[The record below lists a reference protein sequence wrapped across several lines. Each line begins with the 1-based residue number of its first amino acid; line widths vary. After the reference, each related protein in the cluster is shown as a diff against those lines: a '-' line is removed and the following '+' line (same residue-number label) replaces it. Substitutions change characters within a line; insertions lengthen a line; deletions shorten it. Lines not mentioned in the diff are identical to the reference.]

1 VISQIYGAGG
11 NSGATYQNDYVE
23 LFNLSGAP
31 VSVSGWS
38 VQYASATGTGNFSAA
53 ALSGTIPAGGYYLV
67 KLAGGTTGAAL
78 PAADATGTINMAA
91 GGGKVIVANV
101 ATGLACNGSSTPC
114 SAAQLA
120 QIVDLV
126 GQGSANFFEG
136 SGTAPAPSTTL
147 ADFRA
152 GGGCTDTDNNSA
164 DFSTAAASPRNS
176 AAPVNPCGGGTSTP
190 PSGTGAASP
199 AGVSAGGSSLL
210 TVAVAAGTNPPAAI
224 SSVTADL
231 SPIGGFSTQ
240 TFYDD
245 GTHGDAVAG
254 DSIFSFAATVDAG
267 TASGAKT
274 LPVTIGD
281 ALARTGTTSITLS
294 VSLEPMSV
302 MQIQGHGASS
312 PYAGPSG
319 TLGALV
325 STPDATHTN
334 VVTAVAKNG
343 FYIQDSAGDDDPTT
357 SDAVFVFTGSAP
369 TVHVGDAVIVSGQ
382 VQEFN
387 GATEITGTPSVAI
400 VSSGNALPAPF
411 VFDANPPTEDPTTGM
426 CLADGSTVN
435 PPADG
440 YQASNFACLDGMLVA
455 MNDGVVSGATFA
467 SGADGVH
474 TGSPS
479 GFYATL
485 GSEPRPFRSI
495 GAIYPGLGVPGIPV
509 WSGAPQI
516 VEIYYPGLSFD
527 ATGSIFDAGQHFAI
541 TGVIQNFKGTYEIYP
556 ITLSSIGSAPAY
568 PVPVADSA
576 AGTLTIATQNML
588 HFFNNVPD
596 GADTSQYTDNCNG
609 TGASDIC
616 PTAAQY
622 ATRLTKM
629 SRQIRE
635 VLKAPIVLGVEEVE
649 NYSVLGDIADRVFS
663 DGGPRYQPY
672 TIPGNDPGGI
682 NLGVL
687 VRNDVTVNSLTQ
699 LFKGT
704 LTNSCSSNPPCLL
717 NDRPPLLLD
726 AVYNGYH
733 FNLLVIYDR
742 SLINLGVLDYV
753 GTKRTEQAV
762 QVASVVQALQSGA
775 TLTGAGDAQQDASG
789 TVTAGAFDV
798 TGNANVPLIVVGDFN
813 AYEFTDGYVDVTGII
828 AGTAIQAENLYW
840 DQSGTY
846 VAPAPALFDT
856 GAVANPADH
865 YSYNFAGYAQE
876 IDHVLLSS
884 VAQNDFIAISNA
896 HGNSDVSEAGPAV
909 LDPNTAARTSD
920 HDGQVVTLG
929 YVVTPGAGAHGTI
942 SPAGVRT
949 VSLGAQQ
956 PFTVTP
962 DTGYTASVG
971 GSCGGNLDGITY
983 ITLPVTANCSVSA
996 SFAINT
1002 YTVSANAGSGGSVN
1016 VASQTVAYN
1025 ASTSFAFAPDSG
1037 YHFDAASDTCGAGGS
1052 FDSGSGV
1059 YTTGAITADCS
1070 VSVTFAADPVD
1081 GVCGADNSQIL
1092 LAAPTNLCSI
1102 GTPSSV
1108 SGSGH
1113 PWTWTCG
1120 GANGGQPANCSA
1132 QLQTWT
1138 VTPGAGSNGSISPN
1152 TPQTV
1157 DNGATASFTLTPAA
1171 GFAIAS
1177 VTGCGGSLVDNV
1189 YTTGAIT
1196 ANCAVSATFAKAVY
1210 KVTPVAGAHGT
1221 ISPGTPQFVGYNAIV
1236 TFKANPDP
1244 KYKAMAVSGCG
1255 ATLKSN
1261 NKIATAPVTGD
1272 CTLSVTFGR

>member
-1 VISQIYGAGG
+1 MLGFAAAALSCFAPAASAASSSVVISQVYGAGG
-11 NSGATYQNDYVE
+11 NSGAVYQNDYVE

-31 VSVSGWS
+31 VSVSAWS
-38 VQYASATGTGNFSAA
+38 VQYTSATGTGNFSSFVT

-67 KLAGGTTGAAL
+67 KLAGGASGVAL
-78 PAADATGTINMAA
+78 PAADATGTTNMAA
-91 GGGKVIVANV
+91 GGGKVILANV

-114 SAAQLA
+114 NAAQLA

-126 GQGSANFFEG
+126 GQGGANFFEG
-136 SGTAPAPSTTL
+136 SGAAPAPSTTL

-152 GGGCTDTDNNSA
+152 SNGCTDTDNNSA
-164 DFSTAAASPRNS
+164 DFATAAPSPRNS
-176 AAPVNPCGGGTSTP
+176 ASPVNPCGGGTSTP
-190 PSGTGAASP
+190 PSGTGAANP
-199 AGVSAGGSSLL
+199 ASADEGGITLL
-210 TVAVAAGTNPPAAI
+210 TVSTSVGTNPASPI

-231 SPIGGFSTQ
+231 SSIGGAAAQ

-245 GTHGDAVAG
+245 GSNGDEIASDG
-254 DSIFSFAATVDAG
+254 IYSYSATVSAG
-267 TASGAKT
+267 TASGVKT
-274 LPVTIGD
+274 LPVTITD
-281 ALARTGTTSITLS
+281 ALARSGTTSISLS
-294 VSLEPMSV
+294 VSLPPMSI
-302 MQIQGHGASS
+302 MQIQGHGAAS
-312 PYAGPSG
+312 PYAGPNG

-325 STPDATHTN
+325 TTPDAAHTN
-334 VVTAVAKNG
+334 IVTAVAKNG
-343 FYIQDSAGDDDPTT
+343 FYIQDSAGDNNVTT
-357 SDAVFVFTGSAP
+357 SDAVFVFTSSAP
-369 TVHVGDAVIVSGQ
+369 GVHVGDAVTVSGK

-387 GATEITGTPSVAI
+387 GATEITGTPI
-400 VSSGNALPAPF
+400 VTIVNSGNALPAPY
-411 VFDANPPTEDPTTGM
+411 VFDANPPTEDPTTGI
-426 CLADGSTVN
+426 CLGEGSTVD

-455 MNDGVVSGATFA
+455 MNDGIVTGATFG
-467 SGADGVH
+467 SGSDGVH
-474 TGSPS
+474 TGTPS
-479 GFYATL
+479 GFYATV
-485 GSEPRPFRSI
+485 GSEPRPFRFA
-495 GAIYPGLGVPGIPV
+495 GAIYPGLGIPSIPV

-516 VEIYYPGLSFD
+516 VEVFYAGLGFS
-527 ATGSIFDAGQHFAI
+527 SLNHVYDAGQHFAI

-556 ITLSSIGSAPAY
+556 VTLDSIGSAPAY
-568 PVPVADSA
+568 PVPVADSV

-588 HFFNNVPD
+588 HFFNNVAD

-609 TGASDIC
+609 TGSSDTC

-622 ATRLTKM
+622 AARLTKM

-649 NYSVLGDIADRVFS
+649 NYSVLSDIANQVFS
-663 DGGPRYQPY
+663 DGGPRYQPF

-704 LTNSCSSNPPCLL
+704 MTSSCSSNPPCLL

-726 AVYNGYH
+726 AVFNGYH

-775 TLTGAGDAQQDASG
+775 TLFGAGDAQQDASG
-789 TVTAGAFDV
+789 TVTLGAFDV
-798 TGNANVPLIVVGDFN
+798 IGSANVPLIVVGDFN
-813 AYEFTDGYVDVTGII
+813 AYEFSDGYVDVTGMIS
-828 AGTAIQAENLYW
+828 GTAIQAENLYW

-846 VAPAPALFDT
+846 AAPAPPLFDT
-856 GAVANPADH
+856 GAAANPADH

-884 VAQNDFIAISNA
+884 VAQNDFIAIANA

-909 LDPNTAARTSD
+909 LDPNTASRTSD

-949 VSLGAQQ
+949 VSLGSQQ
-956 PFTVTP
+956 VFTVTP
-962 DTGYTASVG
+962 DTGYSASIG
-971 GSCGGNLDGITY
+971 GSCGGNLNGNTY
-983 ITLPVTANCSVSA
+983 ITLPVTANCSVS
-996 SFAINT
+996 
-1002 YTVSANAGSGGSVN
+1002 
-1016 VASQTVAYN
+1016 
-1025 ASTSFAFAPDSG
+1025 
-1037 YHFDAASDTCGAGGS
+1037 
-1052 FDSGSGV
+1052 
-1059 YTTGAITADCS
+1059 
-1070 VSVTFAADPVD
+1070 VTFALNPVD
-1081 GVCGADNSQIL
+1081 GVCGGDNGQTL
-1092 LAAPTNLCSI
+1092 LAAPTNLCSV

-1108 SGSGH
+1108 DGSGH
-1113 PWTWTCG
+1113 PWTWTCA
-1120 GANGGQPANCSA
+1120 GANGGQSATCSA

-1138 VTPGAGSNGSISPN
+1138 VTPGTGSNGSISPN
-1152 TPQTV
+1152 APQTV
-1157 DNGATASFTLTPAA
+1157 DNGATTSFTLTPAT
-1171 GFAIAS
+1171 GFAIDS
-1177 VTGCGGSLVDNV
+1177 VSGCGGSLVGNV

-1196 ANCAVSATFAKAVY
+1196 ADCAVSATFANAIY

-1221 ISPGTPQFVGYNAIV
+1221 ISPATPQFVGYNGVV

-1244 KYKAMAVSGCG
+1244 KYKTMGVSGCG

-1261 NKIATAPVTGD
+1261 NTITTAPVTGD
-1272 CTLSVTFGR
+1272 CTLTVTFGR